1 MKGDKNTLN
10 EEQSKEIISKYQEES
25 IMTRNENNIK
35 KYLSLNQVY
44 LLKFHIFH

>member
-10 EEQSKEIISKYQEES
+10 EEQSKEIISKYQEET

-35 KYLSLNQVY
+35 KYLSLVY